1 MAERLKGLSGMPK
14 VAVVRCDTYET
25 EEVSGAVRQAARALG
40 VEIASSGEKVLL
52 KPNLIE
58 ALPPEAAGTTH
69 PEVVRAL
76 VRLFKEQGAEVH
88 IGDSSRFGNVGN
100 TAVAFEVCGLTRMA
114 REEGVELVNLEADD
128 VVKVASEQDILK
140 KVHPAKTLEAFDR
153 IISIPKLKTHML
165 MKFSG
170 AAKNLVGCVPGGG
183 KALAHSI
190 GNTPKKFARMVVA
203 LARVLKPT
211 LSVMDGVWGMEGN
224 GPVYGEPK
232 KLGVI
237 LASENPF
244 ALDWVASGMI
254 GYEPR
259 QVEITACA
267 IEEGELVPEEIE
279 LMGEKDLRVYFAKP
293 AEERARHLFDQ
304 FLSRLS
310 AVTFAVRVPRPMV
323 DKNKCTRCGECVE
336 KCPEGV
342 ISLNGPLKI
351 DYSGCIYCY
360 YCMRVCPEEAIVV
373 TSPRMVKFLKRML
386 KI

>member
-1 MAERLKGLSGMPK
+1 MPK
-14 VAVVRCDTYET
+14 VAVVKCDTYER
-25 EEVSGAVRQAARALG
+25 EEVAAAVRQAVEALG

-52 KPNLIE
+52 KPNFIE
-58 ALPPEAAGTTH
+58 ALPPEASGTTH

-76 VRLFKEQGAEVH
+76 VRMFKEKGATVF

-100 TAVAFEVCGLTRMA
+100 TNKAFEVCGATRIA
-114 REEGVELVNLEADD
+114 KEEGVELVNLEADD
-128 VVKVASEQDILK
+128 VIKETPERDILQK
-140 KVHPAKTLEAFDR
+140 IYPAKTLEGFDR

-170 AAKNLVGCVPGGG
+170 SAKNLVGCIPGGG
-183 KALAHSI
+183 KALAHAI
-190 GNTPKKFARMVVA
+190 GNTPEKFASLVVA
-203 LARVLKPT
+203 LTRALKPT
-211 LSVMDGVWGMEGN
+211 LAVMDGVWGMEGN

-232 KLGVI
+232 KLGLI
-237 LASENPF
+237 FASENPY

-259 QVEITACA
+259 EVDITAAA

-279 LMGEKDLRVYFAKP
+279 IIGEKDLRVDFIKP
-293 AEERARHLFDQ
+293 TEEKARHLLDH

-310 AVTFAVRVPRPMV
+310 AVTFAARVPRPTV
-323 DKNKCTRCGECVE
+323 DKSKCTRCGECVE
-336 KCPEGV
+336 KCPEEV
-342 ISLNGPLKI
+342 ISLDGRVKI

-360 YCMRVCPEEAIVV
+360 YCMRVCPEEAI
-373 TSPRMVKFLKRML
+373 TLTNPRMVKFIKRVL

>member
-1 MAERLKGLSGMPK
+1 MSK
-14 VAVVRCDTYET
+14 VAAVRCDTYET
-25 EEVSGAVRQAARALG
+25 GEVADAVRQAVEALG
-40 VEIASSGEKVLL
+40 VEIASGGEKVLL

-58 ALPPEAAGTTH
+58 ALPPEAAATTH

-76 VRLFKEQGAEVH
+76 VRLFKEKGAQVF

-100 TAVAFEVCGLTRMA
+100 TTRAFEVCGMTRMA
-114 REEGVELVNLEADD
+114 EEEGVELVNLEADH
-128 VVKVASEQDILK
+128 VMKEAEERDILQK
-140 KVHPAKTLEAFDR
+140 IYPAKSLEAFDR

-183 KALAHSI
+183 KALAHAI
-190 GNTPKKFARMVVA
+190 GNAPMKFARMVVA
-203 LARVLKPT
+203 LTRVLKPT

-224 GPVYGEPK
+224 GPVYGSVR

-244 ALDWVASGMI
+244 AMDWVGSGMI

-259 QVEITACA
+259 EVEISACA
-267 IEEGELVPEEIE
+267 IEEGDLVPEEIE
-279 LMGEKDLRVYFAKP
+279 LIGEKDLWVDFAKP
-293 AEERARHLFDQ
+293 AKEKARHLFDQ

-310 AVTFAVRVPRPMV
+310 ALTFAVRVPRPTV
-323 DKNKCTRCGECVE
+323 DKNKCTLCGECAA

-342 ISLNGPLKI
+342 ISRDGRLKI

-360 YCMRVCPEEAIVV
+360 YCMRVCPEEAVML
-373 TSPRMVKFLKRML
+373 TNPRMVKFLKRML